1 MSKKLIVL
9 FAVIAVL
16 VIGVG
21 VVGAQGNG
29 NRNGGCDLQQTNCPN
44 TPQANNGR
52 LGMGNMQTN
61 GNSNGRGHG
70 RGQMGQGSGSNNTN
84 SFQNI
89 PPASASELPQDV
101 IDLMISGWT
110 DEQHAYAVYQ
120 AIIDQFGNV
129 RPFTNIQRAEALHIA
144 AWEFLF
150 ARYGIPVP
158 EIPTFEVPTLASVT
172 EACQLGAQ
180 AEVANFDLYDTML
193 TTFDPYPDIHQV
205 AQNLRNASEFNHL
218 PAFQQCSG

>member
-1 MSKKLIVL
+1 MSKKRIARLV
-9 FAVIAVL
+9 VIAVL
-16 VIGVG
+16 IISAS

-29 NRNGGCDLQQTNCPN
+29 NRNGGCDPQHITCPN
-44 TPQANNGR
+44 SPQGNNGSGR
-52 LGMGNMQTN
+52 IGMGNMQNN
-61 GNSNGRGHG
+61 GNPNGHG
-70 RGQMGQGSGSNNTN
+70 RGHMGLGTGPNNMN

-89 PPASASELPQDV
+89 PPASATELQQNV

-120 AIIDQFGNV
+120 AVIDQFGNV
-129 RPFTNIQRAEALHIA
+129 RPFTNIQRAEVQHIA

-150 ARYGIPVP
+150 TRYGIPVP
-158 EIPTFEVPTLASVT
+158 EIPTFEVPTFASISD
-172 EACQLGAQ
+172 ACQLGAQ

-193 TTFDPYPDIHQV
+193 STFDPYPDIHQV

>member
-9 FAVIAVL
+9 LAVIAVL
-16 VIGVG
+16 VISVN

-29 NRNGGCDLQQTNCPN
+29 NRNGGCGLQQTNCPN
-44 TPQANNGR
+44 APQGNSGR
-52 LGMGNMQTN
+52 MGMGNTQTN
-61 GNSNGRGHG
+61 PNGRGRG
-70 RGQMGQGSGSNNTN
+70 RMGQGAGPSNMNTFAN
-84 SFQNI
+84 LPS
-89 PPASASELPQDV
+89 ASAAELPQDV
-101 IDLMISGWT
+101 INLMISGWT

-120 AIIDQFGNV
+120 AVIDQFGDV
-129 RPFTNIQRAEALHIA
+129 RPFTNIQRAEAQHIA

-158 EIPTFEVPTLASVT
+158 EIPTFEVPTLANLT
-172 EACQLGAQ
+172 DACQLGAQ
-180 AEVANFDLYDTML
+180 AEVANFDLYNTML
-193 TTFDPYPDIHQV
+193 TIFDPYPDIHQV

>member
-9 FAVIAVL
+9 LAVVAVL
-16 VIGVG
+16 IISVSI
-21 VVGAQGNG
+21 VGAQGNS
-29 NRNGGCDLQQTNCPN
+29 NRNGGCALQQTNCPN
-44 TPQANNGR
+44 APQGNGSR
-52 LGMGNMQTN
+52 MGMGNSQT
-61 GNSNGRGHG
+61 NSNGRG
-70 RGQMGQGSGSNNTN
+70 RGQMRQGTGSNNMN
-84 SFQNI
+84 SFVNL
-89 PPASASELPQDV
+89 PPASAAELPQDV
-101 IDLMISGWT
+101 IDLMIDGWT

-120 AIIDQFGNV
+120 SVIDQFGNV
-129 RPFTNIQRAEALHIA
+129 RPFTNIQRAEAQHIA

>member
-1 MSKKLIVL
+1 MSKKFIVL
-9 FAVIAVL
+9 LAVVTVL
-16 VIGVG
+16 IISAS

-29 NRNGGCDLQQTNCPN
+29 NRNGGCGLQQTTCPN
-44 TPQANNGR
+44 SPQGNNGSGQM
-52 LGMGNMQTN
+52 GMGNMQTN
-61 GNSNGRGHG
+61 GNSNGRG
-70 RGQMGQGSGSNNTN
+70 RGQMGQGTGPNNMN

-89 PPASASELPQDV
+89 PSASAAELPQDV

-120 AIIDQFGNV
+120 TVIEQFGNV
-129 RPFTNIQRAEALHIA
+129 RPFTNIQRAEAQHVS

-158 EIPTFEVPTLASVT
+158 KIPTFEVPTFASIT

-193 TTFDPYPDIHQV
+193 STFDPYPDIHQV
-205 AQNLRNASEFNHL
+205 AQNLRNASELNHL
-218 PAFQQCSG
+218 SAFQQCSG